1 MEERKKM
8 TFKEQ
13 LLFILGVC
21 GWMCFIFI
29 GIFIGI
35 PYFLYEIAL
44 YLYKIMGN
52 SLYYILGGIGLL
64 ILIFSMIKVFLLAI
78 KTDWNNFDDVSMRE
92 LNGYQEP
99 PKPICLDRP
108 STPCP
113 SFVSSSMPSGKGR
126 IKPIPPYIS
135 AEIRIKKRKE
145 EEYEQN

>member
-1 MEERKKM
+1 M
-8 TFKEQ
+8 
-13 LLFILGVC
+13 
-21 GWMCFIFI
+21 
-29 GIFIGI
+29 
-35 PYFLYEIAL
+35 
-44 YLYKIMGN
+44 
-52 SLYYILGGIGLL
+52 LGGVGLVL
-64 ILIFSMIKVFLLAI
+64 MLAGMVKVFLLAI
-78 KTDWNNFDDVSMRE
+78 KTDWEGFDDVPMRKS
-92 LNGYQEP
+92 NGCQEP